1 MIAGRDK
8 TCIALGRSCYAIPL
22 VVMIFGVII
31 NAHQIV
37 TFPGI
42 INSTSPLPIQGPP
55 MKKLLLLFAL
65 FTLAACATS
74 PTGRSQ
80 LMLVSPDQAI
90 SSSREAYVQTLLP
103 LQKEGKIDSNVATSK
118 RIRFITGRIVAQA
131 IILYPHTRN
140 WDWSVKVIDD
150 PEMVNAWCM
159 AGGKMAIYTG
169 LINKLH
175 ATDDELAEVM
185 GHEISH
191 ALANHTA
198 ERMSIALA
206 TQMGLSGV
214 AVATGDSV
222 YKGAILSGSSLAAA
236 TAITLPNSR
245 TSESEADQIGI
256 ELAARAGYDPRAAVT
271 LWQKMAKVGGGS
283 PPQFLSTHPSPANR
297 QEKLRVLAQQMM
309 PYYLN
314 QAPRPVYQFR

>member
-1 MIAGRDK
+1 
-8 TCIALGRSCYAIPL
+8 
-22 VVMIFGVII
+22 
-31 NAHQIV
+31 
-37 TFPGI
+37 
-42 INSTSPLPIQGPP
+42 
-55 MKKLLLLFAL
+55 MKRLFILFFLLFL
-65 FTLAACATS
+65 SSCATS

-80 LMLVSPDQAI
+80 FMLVSPEQAI

-103 LQKEGKIDSNVATSK
+103 LQKEGKVDSNPITSK
-118 RIRFITGRIVAQA
+118 RIKLITGRIIAQA
-131 IILYPHTRN
+131 ILLYPHTRN
-140 WDWSVKVIDD
+140 WEWSVKVIDD

-175 ATDDELAEVM
+175 ATDDEIAQVM

-198 ERMSIALA
+198 ERMSMALA
-206 TQMGLSGV
+206 TQLGLSGV
-214 AVATGDSV
+214 AIAAGDSA

-245 TSESEADQIGI
+245 TSESEADQMGI

-271 LWQKMAKVGGGS
+271 LWQKMAKVGGEG

-297 QEKLRVLAQQMM
+297 QERLTVLAQTDDG
-309 PYYLN
+309 LLS
-314 QAPRPVYQFR
+314 